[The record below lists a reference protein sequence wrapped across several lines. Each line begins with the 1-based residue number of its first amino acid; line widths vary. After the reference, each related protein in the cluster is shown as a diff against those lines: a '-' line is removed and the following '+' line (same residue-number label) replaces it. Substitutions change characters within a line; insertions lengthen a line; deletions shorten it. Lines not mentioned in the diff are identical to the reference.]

1 MNYKPTG
8 NVDDFYEQQDAPALA
23 PIVPREEE
31 PKVEEPDEEKESSPT
46 DNQSQQQTSSSTEPS
61 KEEPKEEKKNNAAQ
75 EIGTAVVGAG
85 IDFVESVGET
95 AQRTI
100 EGKWFDWDW
109 EPTWLQVDDKVE
121 PMNTTVW
128 GKILRGGLEFGLG
141 FAMTGGAAQA
151 ANAGLKAT
159 RITAGIGAAATKA
172 NTLIKGTKVGEKVL
186 KAGKAA
192 GKAGTFVV
200 GKDKGA
206 VKGAVYDF
214 VSTQNNEEAL
224 HDQILDAFP
233 WMPDVASYDD
243 NDSPLEN
250 RLKNVM
256 EGLAFGRAIDKLF
269 SYRAGKKAAQRV
281 EAGTDTA
288 DPKAVA
294 AGKSAEI
301 QAEQAEAVKESIQL
315 DIELDPGLKQP
326 TPNIHPDMFDA
337 PAQGNRTRP
346 ERSAYK
352 AMKDILTMAN
362 RGDLS
367 AGRRANLLTQAN
379 MDRIA
384 KTGEVRA
391 HLDSIKLQLEDG
403 FELPAGQNVGGLE
416 VDMIGINN
424 LGLSKYFDISTTFP
438 DLRKAN
444 FDDIAEM
451 LLEDGIVTT
460 AVDGTTSVKMNAAN
474 VLAYEMLMTDAGQA
488 VSDLSTALA
497 SVGANAPM
505 DMKLAMDK
513 LMNNLE
519 SLFLF
524 GHESSEFAGSLLR
537 ARRGDVI
544 TPVQRMA
551 ARDKK
556 QQIKEFVKN
565 LRQTVKES
573 PEAATAFMRAFAE
586 SNGDVAT
593 LEALRR
599 YAKDQVNP
607 GFWASLIGSKKSLLI
622 DEMFTTLYNSIL
634 SSPKTLARAFSG
646 TNLLTVLRPLEIALG
661 GALSGDIRQ
670 IKKGGAMAMGM
681 FEGISEAWALSKNTR
696 QSLIKNTPG
705 PYAPQMRSA
714 ADDANWKGLGVILEQ
729 EGNTAGLAQWR
740 FTNALLQFNQHWA
753 VAYPRHTMSQIDA
766 FSKTII
772 ARGELRARAF
782 DKVFDASNGVVDQK
796 LVLEA
801 ENSLR
806 DTIFNNQ
813 GEAVD
818 VAVQLAGKEA
828 ALQLPLTG
836 RLAQT
841 NNFLNSVPILK
852 PFFLF
857 MKTGVNALEVVRKHT
872 PLLARYNDEVNAILK
887 ATPENMSSVAMYGI
901 TDATQLASAKALV
914 QGRVATGMLT
924 VGSAV
929 GVYTS
934 GRLSGNGPADPE
946 TRRSWQANGW
956 KPRSIKLGDRWIN
969 YDGME
974 PFASFLALVADIGDN
989 STNLG
994 ELGTENMLQK
1004 LGYMLSQNLTNKSY
1018 LSGVTDLNEILAFN
1032 PDRSAVWAGNLV
1044 NNFIPW
1050 GAARNDLA
1058 NLLNPG
1064 LRELENDFVGTIMN
1078 RNPLARGFIPLKYD
1092 PLNGEVVKEWD
1103 FATRL
1108 LNTISPFQV
1117 SGADTET
1124 RKLLRD
1130 SGFDLTNTFKTD
1142 QFGNKLTPEQ
1152 ASKLQE
1158 FMGKYNIEK
1167 DLEKLYNNPGIK
1179 KEIEFYRSLREKG
1192 IPGVSKE
1199 DPRNT
1204 PFNKSRV
1211 YTLTQQI
1218 FNNAKRKAM
1227 QQLYQ
1232 LYPELRTQANQ
1243 RKAREGAQQSGQDR
1257 LVELLIPTR

>member
-1 MNYKPTG
+1 MSYTPTG
-8 NVDDFYEQQDAPALA
+8 NVDDFFEQQDASALD
-23 PIVPREEE
+23 PNLPREEE
-31 PKVEEPDEEKESSPT
+31 TKLEEPAEEEE
-46 DNQSQQQTSSSTEPS
+46 SQQEQTSSSQPTET
-61 KEEPKEEKKNNAAQ
+61 EEPKEDKKNNAAQ
-75 EIGTAVVGAG
+75 EVGTAVVGAG

-95 AQRTI
+95 AQRTV

-128 GKILRGGLEFGLG
+128 GKILRGGLELGLG
-141 FAMTGGAAQA
+141 FVATGGAASVA
-151 ANAGLKAT
+151 SAGLKAT
-159 RITAGIGAAATKA
+159 KV
-172 NTLIKGTKVGEKVL
+172 TKVATTALSAASKATQGVKGGKAIVGATT
-186 KAGKAA
+186 KAGKLL
-192 GKAGTFVV
+192 GSKAGR
-200 GKDKGA
+200 GAAKGA
-206 VKGAVYDF
+206 VADF
-214 VSTQNNEEAL
+214 NSSQNNEESL
-224 HDQILDAFP
+224 HEQVMEAFP

-243 NDSPLEN
+243 DDSPLE
-250 RLKNVM
+250 RRVKNVL
-256 EGLAFGRAIDKLF
+256 EGLAFGAIIDGVF
-269 SYRAGKKAAQRV
+269 AYRAGKKAAKRI
-281 EAGTDTA
+281 EAGTDNA
-288 DPKAVA
+288 DPKAVQ

-301 QAEQAEAVKESIQL
+301 QAEQAEAVKEGIQL

-352 AMKDILTMAN
+352 AMKDILTMAS

-391 HLDSIKLQLEDG
+391 HLDAIKIQAEDG
-403 FELPAGQNVGGLE
+403 FELPAGQNVGGLA
-416 VDMIGINN
+416 VDMDGVRN
-424 LGLSKYFDISTTFP
+424 LGLSKYFDIVTTFP
-438 DLRKAN
+438 NMGKA
-444 FDDIAEM
+444 DWDEISEM

-460 AVDGTTSVKMNAAN
+460 AVDGTTNTVMNPAN
-474 VLAYEMLMTDAGQA
+474 VIAYEMLMTDAGQA
-488 VSDLSTALA
+488 VSDLSTSLA
-497 SVGANAPM
+497 SIGANAPM
-505 DMKLAMDK
+505 DMKVAMDK
-513 LMNNLE
+513 LMNNVE
-519 SLFLF
+519 AMFLF

-537 ARRGDVI
+537 ARRGDIV
-544 TPVQRMA
+544 TPVQRQM

-593 LEALRR
+593 MEALRR

-607 GFWASLIGSKKSLLI
+607 GFWAALTGAKKSKLI

-661 GALSGDIRQ
+661 GVLTGDIKQ
-670 IKKGGAMAMGM
+670 IKKGGAYAMGM
-681 FEGISEAWALSKNTR
+681 FEGISDAWKLSQNTR
-696 QSLIKNTPG
+696 RSLIKNTPG

-740 FTNALLQFNQHWA
+740 FTNTMMQFNTHQF
-753 VAYPRHTMSQIDA
+753 VAYPRHAMSQIDA
-766 FSKTII
+766 FSKTLI

-782 DKVFDASNGVVDQK
+782 DKVFDTSSGVIDQK
-796 LVLEA
+796 LILDA

-806 DTIFNNQ
+806 DTIFNSQ
-813 GEAVD
+813 GEAID
-818 VAVQLAGKEA
+818 VASVLAGKEA

-841 NNFLNSVPILK
+841 NNFLNSVPLLK

-901 TDATQLASAKALV
+901 TDAGQLANAKAMV
-914 QGRVATGMLT
+914 QGRVAVGMMT

-929 GVYTS
+929 GIYTS

-956 KPRSIKLGDRWIN
+956 KPRSIKLGDKWIN
-969 YDGME
+969 YDGLE

-994 ELGTENMLQK
+994 ELGTENLLQK
-1004 LGYMLSQNLTNKSY
+1004 VGYMMSQNLTNKSY
-1018 LSGVTDLNEILAFN
+1018 LSGLTDLNEILAFN
-1032 PDRSAVWAGNLV
+1032 PDRAAVWAGNLV

-1050 GAARNDLA
+1050 AAARNDIA
-1058 NLLNPG
+1058 NVLNPG
-1064 LRELENDFVGTIMN
+1064 MRELENDFVGTILN

-1103 FATRL
+1103 FGTRL
-1108 LNTISPFQV
+1108 LNTISPFQI
-1117 SGADTET
+1117 SGTDSDT

-1130 SGFDLTNTFKTD
+1130 SGFDLTSTFKTD
-1142 QFGNKLTPEQ
+1142 MFGNKLTPEQ
-1152 ASKLQE
+1152 SSELQRLMGE
-1158 FMGKYNIEK
+1158 FNIEK
-1167 DLEKLYNNPGIK
+1167 KLEKLYKNPGII
-1179 KEIEFYRSLREKG
+1179 KEIEFYRALREKG
-1192 IPGVSKE
+1192 VPGVTKD
-1199 DPRNT
+1199 DPENT

-1211 YTLTQQI
+1211 YSLTSQI
-1218 FNNAKRKAM
+1218 FNDAKKRAM
-1227 QQLYQ
+1227 QGLYQ
-1232 LYPELRTQANQ
+1232 MYPELRQQAAQ
-1243 RKAREGAQQSGQDR
+1243 RGAREGAQKSGETS
-1257 LVELLIPTR
+1257 LVDL